1 MATST
6 DAGRIFEQEALR
18 ILLVGNGGREHALAW
33 KLEQSSKVE
42 KIFVAPGKSIVTEA
56 ADCLRPSAPIIANAG
71 LTSSNGGTTFGNKV
85 TSIPVKSTDFAGL
98 RAFALENDVNFVVI
112 GPEQPLVDGL
122 ETVFRK
128 GASVGIPV
136 FGPSVKAAAMEGS
149 KTFSKDFMAR
159 HNIPTAQYKNLHSYN
174 EAVEYVKSVPH
185 NIVIKASGLA
195 GGKGV
200 IIPSTKE
207 EALQGLKEIMV
218 SKEFGTA
225 GDEVVVEEC
234 LVGQEISVLSFSDG
248 YTAISLP
255 GAQDHKR
262 IGEGDTGPNTG
273 GMGTYSPAPCATKDV
288 EAEIHRTIV
297 QPTIDGM
304 RKDGMPFVGLLFT
317 GIMLTADG
325 PKVLEYNV
333 RFGDPETQSLL
344 ALLAAETDLA
354 EIMLACVEGR
364 LDSIKIAMKDQAAV
378 TVVLASKGYP
388 GKYGKGVEISFDE
401 LPKDVVVFHAGTAKS
416 TDGKVVTDG
425 GRVLAVTATA
435 ATLKEAQ
442 ALAYKGVACVHFEGA
457 TFRKDIA
464 YRAFLEGSAA
474 AAPAGF
480 TYASAGVSI
489 DAGNALVDLIK
500 PIVKAT
506 KRIGSDSVIGGFGG
520 LFDLKAAGYKDPIL
534 VAGTDGVGTKLKLA
548 QNYNKHDTIGIDLV
562 AMSVNDLIVQGAEPL
577 FFLDYYAC
585 GHLDVPMAADVVKGV
600 ADGCID
606 AGCALVGG
614 ETAEMPSL
622 YHGDD
627 YDVAGF
633 AVGAVERE
641 LLLPTPNIAAGDV
654 LLGIASSGIHS
665 NGFSLVRKI
674 VDAYGMDLHAS
685 TTWNKDF
692 ELGAAL
698 LEPTVIYVKQL
709 LPSIR
714 RGDIKGLSHITGG
727 GFTENVPRVLPKGV
741 GCWVDASS
749 FEFLPLF
756 KMLMKLGRV
765 DPNEMARTFN
775 CGIGMVVVVAKEKAE
790 QVKKDLEANGKSKVY
805 QIGKVQEGEGCVMRN
820 LEAWSRD

>member
-42 KIFVAPGKSIVTEA
+42 KIFVAPGKFNFIQA
-56 ADCLRPSAPIIANAG
+56 ADFPR
-71 LTSSNGGTTFGNKV
+71 NGGTTFGIKV

-112 GPEQPLVDGL
+112 GPEQPLVEGL

-128 GASVGIPV
+128 VGIPV
-136 FGPSVKAAAMEGS
+136 FGPSVKAAVMEGS

-159 HNIPTAQYKNLHSYN
+159 HNIPTAQYKNFDSHDQ
-174 EAVEYVKSVPH
+174 AVEYVKSVPH
-185 NIVIKASGLA
+185 DIVIKASGLA
-195 GGKGV
+195 AGKGV

-207 EALQGLKEIMV
+207 QALEGLKEIMV
-218 SKEFGTA
+218 SKEFGAA

-234 LVGQEISVLSFSDG
+234 LVGQEISILSFSDG
-248 YTAISLP
+248 YTAVSLP

-288 EAEIHRTIV
+288 EAEIHRRIV

-304 RKDGMPFVGLLFT
+304 RKDGLPFVGLLFT

-344 ALLAAETDLA
+344 ALLSPETDLA
-354 EIMLACVEGR
+354 EVMLACVEGR

-388 GKYGKGVEISFDE
+388 GKYEKGVELTFDE
-401 LPKDVVVFHAGTAKS
+401 LPADVVVFHGGTAKL

-474 AAPAGF
+474 AAAAPAGF

-520 LFDLKAAGYKDPIL
+520 LFDLKAAGFKDPIL
-534 VAGTDGVGTKLKLA
+534 VAGTDGVGTKLKLV

-600 ADGCID
+600 ANGCID

-627 YDVAGF
+627 YDLAGF

-641 LLLPTPNIAAGDV
+641 LVLPTPDIGAGDV
-654 LLGIASSGIHS
+654 LLGIASSGVHS

-674 VDAYGMDLHAS
+674 VDAHGMDLHAP
-685 TTWNKDF
+685 TTWDKHL

-727 GFTENVPRVLPKGV
+727 GFTENVPRVLPEGV

-775 CGIGMVVVVAKEKAE
+775 CGIGMVVVVAKGKAE
-790 QVKKDLEANGKSKVY
+790 QVKKDLETNGSNKVY
-805 QIGKVQEGEGCVMRN
+805 RIGEVQQGKGCVMRN
-820 LEAWSRD
+820 LEAWSRE